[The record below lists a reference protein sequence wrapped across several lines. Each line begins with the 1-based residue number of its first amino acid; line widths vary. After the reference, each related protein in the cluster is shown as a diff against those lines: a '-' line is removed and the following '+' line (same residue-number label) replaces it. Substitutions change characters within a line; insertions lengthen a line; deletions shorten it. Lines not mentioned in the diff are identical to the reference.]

1 MHPEIKR
8 GVWVSLILF
17 GAACGMLGVS
27 HVFSSREQAA
37 FASMREAGPRVVRVR
52 PANGDLYA
60 LPDTAVAADIRFPSR
75 TVVAGIDP
83 TTLNDISVRLT
94 RDDGSLVPGRLNTSG
109 ASDAI
114 VFTPADPLEAG
125 RSYKFEVNENLLDL
139 SGTPFRPWTSTFKIA
154 SNVQSIP
161 MDVRFE
167 RTPFHAIPEAVF
179 TCVAFGPDRR
189 LYAATFD
196 GRIFRFDLDTDGNP
210 TSTKVSRVIVDLHH
224 GPRMIMGIAFD
235 PTSPPD
241 APTLWISHGQMKP
254 FERGEIKGADD
265 WTGAISTV
273 SGADLDLARD
283 IVVGLPRAFKDHLNF
298 QPAFGPDG
306 ALYFT
311 QGSHTSIGEPDAKW
325 GMRPERLLTAAVLRL
340 DPTKLPAQLPIDVR
354 TEPLAPSDRSNTG
367 KSNATSLYDPTSP
380 DAPLT
385 IYATG
390 VRSAFDLLWHRSGR
404 LYSAVNGT
412 APGGNLPAR
421 PASEGLPALPV
432 VRDLDY
438 TTDDTLIQITPG
450 SYHGHPNPLRREFIA
465 HAGNPSPGFDPYGV
479 PGYPD
484 FTMSEP
490 TYRMPVLSFGKNVSP
505 NGLIEFRSDA
515 GNAPPAFGGAL
526 EGAIIVARYSGGDD
540 LVALRVDASGE
551 VVDMIVGIEGFRGFV
566 DPLDLTID
574 PTNGRIYVAE
584 FGGSGLSLLK
594 PAPGSSRVFVRS
606 IESLGAKP

>member
-8 GVWVSLILF
+8 GVWVSLALI
-17 GAACGMLGVS
+17 GAACGMVGVS

-83 TTLNDISVRLT
+83 TTLNQQSVLLT

-154 SNVQSIP
+154 ANVQSIP
-161 MDVRFE
+161 LDVRFE
-167 RTPFHAIPEAVF
+167 RTAFDAIPDAVF

-196 GRIFRFDLDTDGNP
+196 GRIFRFDLDADGKP
-210 TSTKVSRVIVDLHH
+210 TNTKVSRAIIDLHQ

-235 PTSPPD
+235 PTSPGD
-241 APTLWISHGQMKP
+241 APTLWVSHGQMKP

-265 WTGAISTV
+265 WTGVISTLT
-273 SGADLDLARD
+273 GDDLDIAKD

-298 QPAFGPDG
+298 QPVFGPDG
-306 ALYFT
+306 ALYFN
-311 QGSHTSIGEPDAKW
+311 QGSHTSIGGPDAKW

-340 DPTKLPAQLPIDVR
+340 DPTKLPATLPIDVR
-354 TEPLAPSDRSNTG
+354 TEPLDPTDPTRDA
-367 KSNATSLYDPTSP
+367 SLYDPAAR

-385 IYATG
+385 IHATG

-421 PASEGLPALPV
+421 PASNGLPALPV

-438 TTDDTLIQITPG
+438 TTDDTLIHVTPG
-450 SYHGHPNPLRREFIA
+450 SYHGHPNPLRSEFIA
-465 HAGNPSPGFDPYGV
+465 HAGNPSPGFDPYGI

-484 FTMSEP
+484 FTTAEP
-490 TYRMPVLSFGKNVSP
+490 TYKMPVLSFGKNVSP

-515 GNAPPAFGGAL
+515 ANTTPAFGGAL
-526 EGAIIVARYSGGDD
+526 EGAILVARYSGGDD
-540 LVALRVDASGE
+540 LVALRVDTSGE

-566 DPLDLTID
+566 DPLDLAID
-574 PTNGRIYVAE
+574 TATGRIYVAE
-584 FGGSGLSLLK
+584 FGGSGLSLLT
-594 PAPGSSRVFVRS
+594 PASGSSRVFVRS
-606 IESLGAKP
+606 IDALGAKP